1 MGREGC
7 GADCQVRELEGGVRV
22 ARGVSL
28 WVGVVVVG
36 EDIVEGPRGR
46 AGRDGW
52 KAIVAGC
59 WRVQLGSGMDVCY
72 KRAYTLADLW

>member
-1 MGREGC
+1 
-7 GADCQVRELEGGVRV
+7 LEGGVRV

-36 EDIVEGPRGR
+36 EDIVEGPRRR

-52 KAIVAGC
+52 KAIAAVDS
-59 WRVQLGSGMDVCY
+59 RV
-72 KRAYTLADLW
+72 

>member
-22 ARGVSL
+22 ARGVSS
-28 WVGVVVVG
+28 WAGEVVVG

-52 KAIVAGC
+52 KVMAAVDSKFQWGQEWMYAVRG
-59 WRVQLGSGMDVCY
+59 
-72 KRAYTLADLW
+72 RAH

>member
-28 WVGVVVVG
+28 WVGAVVVG
-36 EDIVEGPRGR
+36 EDIVEGREGGLVATGGR
-46 AGRDGW
+46 RLRWVVGW
-52 KAIVAGC
+52 FNWDANV
-59 WRVQLGSGMDVCY
+59 VVP
-72 KRAYTLADLW
+72 

>member
-36 EDIVEGPRGR
+36 EDIVEGPPW
-46 AGRDGW
+46 AGCDGW
-52 KAIVAGC
+52 KAMAVGC
-59 WRVQLGSGMDVCY
+59 WGV
-72 KRAYTLADLW
+72 

>member
-28 WVGVVVVG
+28 WVGVVLVG
-36 EDIVEGPRGR
+36 EDIVEGPLRR
-46 AGRDGW
+46 AGCDGW

-59 WRVQLGSGMDVCY
+59 WRFQWGQEWMYAVRGC
-72 KRAYTLADLW
+72 TH